1 MILDTMRAHKS
12 TGILLVAFGSGY
24 PAAQIAMAN
33 IEREV
38 KKAFPEAE
46 LFWAFTSSIIR
57 NKLKK
62 EGCPIDSPA
71 KALLRMRDNGFGEII
86 VQSLHVIP
94 GGEYESLQK
103 KVMEFIQEPGGV
115 QTVRLGK
122 PLLYSHEDIV
132 EVCRILP
139 EILPVAE
146 DTGDAVILMGHG
158 TSHPSNIYYPGIQYY
173 LWQQSPRYWIAT
185 VEGYPALEDILPM
198 LRELKFKRIW
208 LVPFLAIAG
217 NHVIND
223 MAGDKPDSWK
233 SLLESEGYE
242 VHTLYKGLAEYNEIV
257 RIWIRHLKETLLLK

>member
-1 MILDTMRAHKS
+1 MTAHKS
-12 TGILLVAFGSGY
+12 TGILLVAFGSVYSGAR
-24 PAAQIAMAN
+24 AAVEN

-57 NKLKK
+57 SKLKR
-62 EGCPIDSPA
+62 EGRPIDSPA
-71 KALLRMRDNGFGEII
+71 EALMRMRDNGFGEII
-86 VQSLHVIP
+86 VQLLHVIP

-103 KVMEFIQEPGGV
+103 KVKEFIREPGGV

-139 EILPVAE
+139 DILPAGGN
-146 DTGDAVILMGHG
+146 TGDVVILMGHG

-173 LWQQSPRYWIAT
+173 LWQQSPFYWIAT
-185 VEGYPALEDILPM
+185 IEGYPGLHDVLPM

-217 NHVIND
+217 NHVLND

-233 SLLESEGYE
+233 SLLESEDYE

-257 RIWIRHLKETLLLK
+257 RIWIRHLEEILFCK

>member
-1 MILDTMRAHKS
+1 MALHKN

-24 PAAQIAMAN
+24 PGAQAAVEN

-46 LFWAFTSSIIR
+46 LFWAFTSSVIR

-62 EGCPIDSPA
+62 EGRPIDSPA
-71 KALLRMRDNGFGEII
+71 GALMRMRDNGFSEII

-103 KVMEFIQEPGGV
+103 TVTEFIHEPGGV
-115 QTVRLGK
+115 QTVTLGK

-139 EILPVAE
+139 DIFPAGGKTE
-146 DTGDAVILMGHG
+146 DAVILMGHG
-158 TSHPSNIYYPGIQYY
+158 TSHPSNIYYPGLQYY
-173 LWQQSPRYWIAT
+173 LWQQSPCYWIAT
-185 VEGYPALEDILPM
+185 IEGYPGLHDVLPM
-198 LRELKFKRIW
+198 LKELKFKRIW

-217 NHVIND
+217 NHVLND

-257 RIWIRHLKETLLLK
+257 RIWIRHLKENLLHK